1 MEQNKIAEIKVSYS
15 NIIPIVNRKKIRT
28 SKEAYDLLMQ
38 IWDTNLLELQE
49 EFKVILLN
57 NANDV
62 IGIFPM
68 SKGGSTGTVVD
79 VKLIFA
85 VALKCNSNAIILAHN
100 HPSGNLK
107 PSIQDI
113 ELTNKIKQ
121 GSEILGM
128 KILDHLII
136 AKTNY
141 YSFADEGVI

>member
-15 NIIPIVNRKKIRT
+15 NIIPVESRKKIRT
-28 SKEAYDLLMQ
+28 SKQAYDLLIQ
-38 IWDTNLLELQE
+38 IWDADLLELQE
-49 EFKVILLN
+49 EFKVIMLN
-57 NANDV
+57 NANDI
-62 IGIFPM
+62 IGIYSM
-68 SKGGSTGTVVD
+68 SKGGTAGTVVD

-85 VALKCNSNAIILAHN
+85 VALKCNATAIMLAHN

-113 ELTNKIKQ
+113 ELTNKIKK

-128 KILDHLII
+128 KILDHLIL
-136 AKTNY
+136 AKTCY